1 VNQRVAL
8 SRDFQYIIPTVLPGA
23 EMSERISRPTV
34 LVLNRNWQAV
44 NASTPK
50 DAFCHLVSGSAT
62 ALHIVSQEEMYPLE
76 WDDWMRLPTDTEDD
90 VIQTIR
96 GPIRIPTVIILK
108 IFAKVPIRKPKLNA
122 RTIRERDRNR
132 CQYTGK
138 FLRPEEG
145 SIDHIVPRSRGGKD
159 SWENCV
165 WASKKIN
172 SKKGCRL
179 PEEAGLQLLRA
190 PFEMREM
197 PVTAFI
203 RNPYEVEDWKLFL
216 PRYA

>member
-1 VNQRVAL
+1 MT
-8 SRDFQYIIPTVLPGA
+8 DH
-23 EMSERISRPTV
+23 ISRPTV
-34 LVLNRNWQAV
+34 LVLNRNWQAI

-62 ALHIVSQEEMYPLE
+62 ALHIVSHEEMYSLDWPE
-76 WDDWMRLPTDTEDD
+76 WMDLSPGPNDQVVLT
-90 VIQTIR
+90 VR
-96 GPIRIPTVIILK
+96 GAIKVPTVIILK
-108 IFAKVPIRKPKLNA
+108 IYSKVPVRRPKLNA

-138 FLRPEEG
+138 VLRPDEG
-145 SIDHIVPRSRGGKD
+145 SIDHIVPRSRGGQD

-172 SKKGCRL
+172 SRKGSRL
-179 PEEAGLQLLRA
+179 PEEAGLTLMRQ

-203 RNPYEVEDWKLFL
+203 RNPYQVEDWKFFL
-216 PRYA
+216 PRYS

>member
-1 VNQRVAL
+1 MI
-8 SRDFQYIIPTVLPGA
+8 D
-23 EMSERISRPTV
+23 RISRPTV

-50 DAFCHLVSGSAT
+50 DAFCHLISGSAT
-62 ALHIVSQEEMYPLE
+62 ALHIVSHEEMYPME
-76 WDDWMRLPTDTEDD
+76 WDEWMTIPLVSEDRIIST
-90 VIQTIR
+90 VR
-96 GPIRIPTVIILK
+96 GPIKIPTVIILK
-108 IFAKVPIRKPKLNA
+108 SFSKIPTRKPKLNA
-122 RTIRERDRNR
+122 RSIRERDRNK

-138 FLRPEEG
+138 FLRPDEG

-172 SKKGCRL
+172 SKKGSRL
-179 PEEAGLQLLRA
+179 PEEAGLQLLRE

-203 RNPYEVEDWKLFL
+203 RNTYEVEDWKFFL
-216 PRYA
+216 PKYS